1 MLDEDFNFSPVT
13 VSGVA
18 DCIVEPLFFDK
29 SIVYN
34 NFELNKGANIMN
46 GTVVATAE
54 AIATYLVIDEVNEI
68 TRYDGGFSRGFL
80 QQGAS

>member
-1 MLDEDFNFSPVT
+1 MQIAGGGGGVAGIDVNPAAAPRPVRISRNPYTTENREVVLDEDFNFSPVT

-34 NFELNKGANIMN
+34 NF
-46 GTVVATAE
+46 AT
-54 AIATYLVIDEVNEI
+54 
-68 TRYDGGFSRGFL
+68 
-80 QQGAS
+80 

>member
-1 MLDEDFNFSPVT
+1 
-13 VSGVA
+13 
-18 DCIVEPLFFDK
+18 
-29 SIVYN
+29 
-34 NFELNKGANIMN
+34 MN

-80 QQGAS
+80 LNEQGASLMADYYGGNPFIRRRTGFLRRIYITNFRAITMTIP